1 MKNVFMGFLH
11 KETRLFD
18 GFDRKNWVPSPL
30 PPPSPPLPLLPFQR
44 GHDWVKSET
53 LRLFSNRPVIIR
65 KSTLKSHENL
75 LIVPKNSPRKA
86 GYSRSIHMPAAH
98 PFTVEDLH
106 ERITTEVTNNNHRV
120 ASAACVSLTHTMQHR
135 PTDMSYT
142 KIRDPAKS
150 PASV

>member
-11 KETRLFD
+11 KDTRPFLMALVELF
-18 GFDRKNWVPSPL
+18 GYLPLAL
-30 PPPSPPLPLLPFQR
+30 PPPSGSRLGHQR
-44 GHDWVKSET
+44 ET

-75 LIVPKNSPRKA
+75 LIVPQNSPRKA
-86 GYSRSIHMPAAH
+86 GSSRSIHMPAAL

-106 ERITTEVTNNNHRV
+106 KRITTEITHNNHRV
-120 ASAACVSLTHTMQHR
+120 ASAACVSLTHTMQHC